1 MTYRKIIPAMAL
13 IFMLVACAAE
23 NGGNR
28 GPQVPAGGSGT
39 AGSDGTAAA
48 GGTSGG
54 GGGSSGGGG
63 GSSGGSVTCEPR
75 GEYLTCYCPDGSQ
88 SGKQLCDNSGTLGP
102 CTGCPEVVGAG
113 GAGGSSNAEGALC
126 PELQGQ
132 LGCTA
137 ESYESEELP
146 ASILFVIDRSGSM
159 LCNTPA
165 DGQSVAECEQSA
177 TTMFPDRPTKWQIT
191 SDALIAVFDQL
202 RNAGAGA
209 RAGLMFFSNNDSC
222 GVHSDLTLGGV
233 PVELLTDAQIGL
245 LQNALGNV
253 KPKGGTPLVGATI
266 LAYAHLHEEWGGDCG
281 SPPCGAPGNRFVVL
295 ITDGADSCPDPTFTG
310 APCGSGGVA
319 CTHYLLDAEA
329 PKAIGV
335 NIRTFVIG
343 APGSDSA
350 RGFLSELAFQGGTA
364 KNGGN
369 CAHGDRD
376 GTTGDCHFD
385 MTATQDFAAD
395 LGQALND
402 ISGSAIG
409 CEFSV
414 PDVLDASDPTNVNV
428 QYTAPGGSPI
438 CIAKD
443 ETAPCDGG
451 ANGWQFAKKPDG
463 TEDLSKVVL
472 CGEACATVEN
482 ISNVQVEVLV
492 GCISIVIE

>member
-1 MTYRKIIPAMAL
+1 MANWKIIP
-13 IFMLVACAAE
+13 LVISILTLTGCDAE
-23 NGGNR
+23 NGGGGG
-28 GPQVPAGGSGT
+28 GPGLPTAGNGTGGTGGAGVGGASGGSGT
-39 AGSDGTAAA
+39 AGASQT
-48 GGTSGG
+48 
-54 GGGSSGGGG
+54 
-63 GSSGGSVTCEPR
+63 VTCEPR
-75 GEYLTCYCPDGSQ
+75 GQNLACYCPDGTE
-88 SGKQLCDNSGTLGP
+88 SGTQLCDNNGTLGP
-102 CTGCPEVVGAG
+102 CSGCPEVAAAG
-113 GAGGSSNAEGALC
+113 DTGGGEGALC

-165 DGQSVAECEQSA
+165 DGQTNEECEASA
-177 TTMFPDRPTKWQIT
+177 TTKNPSLPTKWQIT

-202 RNAGAGA
+202 RTAGAGT

-233 PVELLTDAQIGL
+233 PVELLTDAQISL

-266 LAYAHLHEEWGGDCG
+266 LSYAHLHEEWGGACG
-281 SPPCGAPGNRFVVL
+281 APPCGAPGNRFVVL
-295 ITDGADSCPDPTFTG
+295 ITDGADSCPDPSFTG

-319 CTHYLLDAEA
+319 CTHYLLDTEVV
-329 PKAIGV
+329 KARGV

-343 APGSDSA
+343 APGSDPA
-350 RGFLSELAFQGGTA
+350 RGFLSELAFLGGTG
-364 KNGGN
+364 KLNGA

-395 LGQALND
+395 LGAALNE
-402 ISGSAIG
+402 ISGSALG

-414 PDVLDASDPTNVNV
+414 PDVLDASDPPNVNV
-428 QYTAPGGSPI
+428 QYSEEGGAPI

-443 ETAPCDGG
+443 DTAPCNGG
-451 ANGWQFAKKPDG
+451 ANGWQFAKNADG
-463 TEDLSKVVL
+463 SDDVTKVVL
-472 CGEACATVEN
+472 CGQACDTVEN
-482 ISNVQVEVLV
+482 IANVQVEVLV
-492 GCISIVIE
+492 GCTSIVIE